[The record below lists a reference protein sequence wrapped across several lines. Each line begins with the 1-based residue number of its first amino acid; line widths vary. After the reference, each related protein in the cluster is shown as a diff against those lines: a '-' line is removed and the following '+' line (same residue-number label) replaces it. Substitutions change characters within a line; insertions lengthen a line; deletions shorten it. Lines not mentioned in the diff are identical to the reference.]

1 MKAILQVYGG
11 EQYTLPPL
19 LSWEVTVTG
28 SVPCD
33 SFSITCLYDAK
44 MASLLEKAH
53 RLTLVDKKPVL
64 EAVIDE
70 YEIVQDRRGRQ
81 LSLSGR
87 GLMALLLD
95 NESAAVEYIYPTLSE
110 LLRNHAAPCGI
121 GWESFSELRGR
132 EVYSV
137 SSGSSQWKALS
148 GFTRYVGGFEPRIT
162 AMGKLQAVPWKDNGK
177 RLSINV
183 RTPVLKFSWK
193 DQRYGVYSEVLV
205 MDKLKKTRQVV
216 RNQEFLARGGNCR
229 RVLYVPGRSSGTA
242 MRYTGAYQ
250 IEQSK
255 RHKRKLTLVLPG
267 RFWAEPG
274 QVICMERKDIGI
286 TGDFYLEE
294 WGSSCNIQGER
305 TTLTMR
311 RLED

>member
-11 EQYTLPPL
+11 EKYTLPPIL
-19 LSWEVTVTG
+19 AWSVTLTG
-28 SVPCD
+28 GVPCD
-33 SFSITCLYDAK
+33 SFSLTCLYDAK
-44 MASLLEKAH
+44 MAPLLEKAY
-53 RLTLVDKKPVL
+53 RLTLVDKEPLL

-70 YEIVQDRRGRQ
+70 YEILQDRRGRQ

-110 LLRNHAAPCGI
+110 LLRRHVTPCGVNLA
-121 GWESFSELRGR
+121 SFSELRGKEPYAVR
-132 EVYSV
+132 
-137 SSGSSQWKALS
+137 SGSSQWKALS
-148 GFTRYVGGFEPRIT
+148 GFTRYAGGFEPRMT
-162 AMGKLQAVPWKDNGK
+162 PMGKLQAVPWRGGGT

-183 RTPVLKFSWK
+183 RTPISKLSWK
-193 DQRYGVYSEVLV
+193 EQRYGVYSEVLV
-205 MDKLKKTRQVV
+205 IDKLKKTQQIIK
-216 RNQEFLARGGNCR
+216 NQEFLARGGNCR

-250 IEQSK
+250 IDQSK
-255 RHKRKLTLVLPG
+255 KHTRRLTAVLPG
-267 RFWAEPG
+267 KFRAVPG
-274 QVICMERKDIGI
+274 QVLRMERNDIGI

-294 WGSSCNIQGER
+294 WSSSCDERGEQ